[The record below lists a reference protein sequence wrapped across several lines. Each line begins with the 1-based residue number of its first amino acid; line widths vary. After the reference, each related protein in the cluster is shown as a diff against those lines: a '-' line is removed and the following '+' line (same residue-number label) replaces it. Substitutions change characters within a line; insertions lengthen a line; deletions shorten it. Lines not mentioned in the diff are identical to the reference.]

1 MTLGEIKR
9 ILRSTPIPLTRSLGQ
24 NFLHDGNQ
32 LRRIVAAA
40 ELSPSNRVLEIG
52 PGLGPLTELLISEA
66 GHVWALEKDLRL
78 HRLLAERFAG
88 APNLVLRHVD
98 ALEWLKENPRDW
110 TGWKIVA
117 NLPFS
122 VASPLLVQFAL
133 SPQPPERL
141 VVTLQWEVLQRL
153 LAAAGQP
160 DYGLLTLLL
169 QMRFLPAAF
178 FKIPASCFYPPPR
191 VDSGC
196 VTLQLRTP
204 PLVAADLIPL
214 FVRIVRRA
222 FSQRR
227 KTALKLLRGDWPEDR
242 LTALFGQMGL
252 HPQVR
257 AEEISLPEFV
267 RLAEMLASP

>member
-32 LRRIVAAA
+32 LRRMVAAA
-40 ELSPSNRVLEIG
+40 QLSAGDRVLEIG

-66 GHVWALEKDLRL
+66 GHVLALEKDIRL
-78 HRLLAERFAG
+78 HRLLAERFARV
-88 APNLVLRHVD
+88 PSLVLQHVD
-98 ALEWLKENPRDW
+98 ALEWLKEHPQDW

-133 SPQPPERL
+133 SPQPPDRL

-169 QMRFLPAAF
+169 QMRFHPAAF
-178 FKIPASCFYPPPR
+178 FKIPASCFFPPPR

-196 VTLQLRTP
+196 VTLQLRSP
-204 PLVAADLIPL
+204 PLVATDLIPL

-227 KTALKLLRGDWPEDR
+227 KTALKLLRADWPENR
-242 LTALFGQMGL
+242 LASLFGQIGL
-252 HPQVR
+252 HPRIR
-257 AEEISLPEFV
+257 AEEISLPDFI
-267 RLAEMLASP
+267 RLTEMLASP